1 MTLVEILGIFF
12 YVKQSSHNNVV
23 FKVLMGLSVAP
34 ATWFQLTILKWCIF
48 VKKYVEIRDRRV
60 RNLLL
65 RLDQE
70 EALNYL
76 RQTNTLPPKL
86 VLENFDK
93 SAAKI
98 EITNENIS
106 TFGEITCSICIT
118 EFQSSDQ
125 ANKLVCGHLFH
136 T

>member
-1 MTLVEILGIFF
+1 MTSVEILGIYF
-12 YVKQSSHNNVV
+12 YVKQNSNNNVV

-34 ATWFQLTILKWCIF
+34 ATWFQLTIVKWCIF
-48 VKKYVEIRDRRV
+48 VKKYVEVRDRRV

-86 VLENFDK
+86 ILENFDK
-93 SAAKI
+93 STEKI
-98 EITNENIS
+98 EITAENLAI
-106 TFGEITCSICIT
+106 FGEITCSICIT
-118 EFQSSDQ
+118 EFQSTDQ
-125 ANKLVCGHLFH
+125 ANKLICGHYFH